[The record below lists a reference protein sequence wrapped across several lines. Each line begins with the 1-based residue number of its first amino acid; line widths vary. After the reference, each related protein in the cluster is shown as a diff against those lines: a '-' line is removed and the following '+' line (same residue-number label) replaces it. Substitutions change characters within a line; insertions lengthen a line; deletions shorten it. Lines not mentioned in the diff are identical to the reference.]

1 MIPIRNKKEIN
12 YLEKS
17 NNLVAKALDLAR
29 NMLKPGLNVLE
40 LDKSIEDF
48 IRRSDATPAFKGL
61 YGFPNASCIS
71 INEVI
76 IHGIPKDYIL
86 QDGDIIGIDVGV
98 QKDGWYGD
106 GAFTATV
113 GEAKKEDLILIDCA
127 KTSLLKVIDEIK
139 VGMYFKEISQIIED
153 SIKGFGFVPL
163 QDFCGHGIGRKPH
176 DDPQI
181 FNYVRGNA
189 KQGPKVREGMVFCL
203 EPMVC
208 QKDGRPVILDDGWS
222 VISKD
227 NMNTSHYEH
236 TVAMIGSRAQI
247 LTKI

>member
-113 GEAKKEDLILIDCA
+113 GE
-127 KTSLLKVIDEIK
+127 
-139 VGMYFKEISQIIED
+139 
-153 SIKGFGFVPL
+153 
-163 QDFCGHGIGRKPH
+163 
-176 DDPQI
+176 
-181 FNYVRGNA
+181 
-189 KQGPKVREGMVFCL
+189 
-203 EPMVC
+203 
-208 QKDGRPVILDDGWS
+208 
-222 VISKD
+222 SK
-227 NMNTSHYEH
+227 
-236 TVAMIGSRAQI
+236 
-247 LTKI
+247 